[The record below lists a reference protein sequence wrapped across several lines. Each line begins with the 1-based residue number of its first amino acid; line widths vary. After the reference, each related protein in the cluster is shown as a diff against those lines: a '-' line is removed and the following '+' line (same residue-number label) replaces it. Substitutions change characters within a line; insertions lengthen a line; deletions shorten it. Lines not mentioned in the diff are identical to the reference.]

1 MPFQRFAILILAV
14 IFAAAATVWLFT
26 LGGPGLMVAAIPALL
41 IAAFAVRTL
50 RK

>member
-1 MPFQRFAILILAV
+1 MPLQRFAILILAV
-14 IFAAAATVWLFT
+14 IIAAGATVWLLT
-26 LGGPGLMVAAIPALL
+26 QGGPGLMIAAIPALL